1 MRSLLSLTVVIL
13 FSAVVFP
20 PPAIRAGDPAREVLE
35 KVRKKYDAIADGELR
50 YTQTTIFPVAKLE
63 QHLKGMLVFKKGN
76 RYRVEMEDQ
85 TIVTDGTTVWSY
97 SVRNHQVL
105 IDNFTADERSLTPE
119 RILVSAPDDFT
130 PILVGQEKVG
140 KFETTVVKLI
150 PRSEQVLI
158 QSMKLWV
165 DESESLIRMVE
176 ILDAGGKTTTYTV
189 TDLRL
194 NTGVPDARFVFQIPE
209 GADVVD
215 LR

>member
-1 MRSLLSLTVVIL
+1 VPP
-13 FSAVVFP
+13 SAV
-20 PPAIRAGDPAREVLE
+20 PADDPARDVLE
-35 KVRKKYDAIADGELR
+35 KVRKKYESIADGELR
-50 YTQTTIFPVAKLE
+50 YAQTTVFPVAKVE
-63 QHLKGMLVFKKGN
+63 QHLKGTLQFKKGN

-119 RILVSAPDDFT
+119 RILVSAPEDFT
-130 PILVGQEKVG
+130 PTLTGHEKVG

-150 PRSEQVLI
+150 PRGEQVLV

-165 DESESLIRMVE
+165 DESESLLRMVE
-176 ILDAGGKTTTYTV
+176 IVDVGGKTTTYAV
-189 TDLRL
+189 TEIRL
-194 NTGVPDARFVFQIPE
+194 NIGVPDARFVFQIPE